1 MYFIAMWNDVLLG
14 RCVDLKRV
22 EALNYF
28 RQLWYTH
35 TLTKKQE
42 ANAVYKVVS
51 VVSNRTD

>member
-14 RCVDLKRV
+14 RCVDFKRV

-28 RQLWYTH
+28 SQLWYTH

-51 VVSNRTD
+51 VVSNRAD